1 MKKDRC
7 ALTPPMGWNSWDC
20 YGNAVNE
27 EQLLGNAKYMAEH
40 MKEYGWE
47 YVVCD
52 IQWSEP
58 TAGTERPE
66 YVPYAWLTLDEYGRQ
81 FPAPE
86 RFPSAAGGKGFAP
99 IAEQV
104 HSLGLKFGIHIMRG
118 VPRLA
123 VHRHL
128 PVKGTNTTCD
138 KIACD
143 NSVSRWNTDMYGID
157 GSKEGAQAYY
167 DSIFE
172 LYASW
177 GVDFV
182 KVDDICNTNA
192 YPTRPYSA
200 EQEVEMIRRA
210 IDHCGREMV
219 LSLSP
224 GPAVIEKAWHLR
236 QNANMWRITDDFWDD
251 WELLLA
257 MFERCEVWERQ
268 VSPGCWPDCDMLP
281 LGSIRLNLKAFEKAH
296 GREFQDDWTKFTPEE
311 QKTMM
316 SLWCVFRSPLI
327 MGGELRN
334 NDEATLA
341 LLTNKEILR
350 MHRRGE
356 NAHQV
361 YRTEKA
367 CVWKSYDREDGSV
380 YVALFNL
387 AETEAEVS
395 VGFPELE
402 LSGEYSTRALWE
414 KRDLGTVRSV
424 LSAKLPPHG
433 AGVYRLQAG
442 LNEQEE
448 RKE

>member
-1 MKKDRC
+1 MKKDRA

-27 EQLLGNAKYMAEH
+27 EQLLGNARYMAEH
-40 MKEYGWE
+40 LKEFGWE

-58 TAGTERPE
+58 NAGKESPF
-66 YVPYAWLTLDEYGRQ
+66 YVPFAWLTLDEYGRQ
-81 FPAPE
+81 LPAPE
-86 RFPSAAGGKGFAP
+86 RFPSAGDGRGFAP
-99 IAEQV
+99 IAEQI

-123 VHRHL
+123 VHKHL

-143 NSVSRWNTDMYGID
+143 NSVSRWNTDMYGVD
-157 GSKEGAQAYY
+157 ASKDGAQAYY

-192 YPTRPYSA
+192 YPAAPYSA
-200 EQEVEMIRRA
+200 EREIEMIRKA
-210 IDHCGREMV
+210 IDRCGRDMV

-236 QNANMWRITDDFWDD
+236 QNANMWRITDDFWDRWD
-251 WELLLA
+251 LLLA

-281 LGSIRLNLKAFEKAH
+281 LGSIRLHLKDWTGPE
-296 GREFQDDWTKFTPEE
+296 GPESTGTWTKFTKDE
-311 QKTMM
+311 QITMM
-316 SLWCVFRSPLI
+316 SLWCIFRSPLI

-334 NDEATLA
+334 NDEFTLS
-341 LLTNKEILR
+341 LLTNRDILK
-350 MHRRGE
+350 MHRDGE
-356 NAHQV
+356 GAHQL
-361 YRTEKA
+361 RRNEND
-367 CVWKSYDREDGSV
+367 CVWRSRDKEDGSV
-380 YVALFNL
+380 YAALFNL
-387 AETEAEVS
+387 SEEEREVS
-395 VGFPELE
+395 VSFEELE
-402 LSGEYSTRALWE
+402 LAGKYTV
-414 KRDLGTVRSV
+414 RDLWRGRELGEESGRISTV
-424 LSAKLPPHG
+424 LPPH
-433 AGVYRLQAG
+433 AAAVYRL
-442 LNEQEE
+442 EE
-448 RKE
+448 RR